1 MTGFAGCRTRKHEG
15 LAVRQYVW
23 LARSRPIRLLLL
35 AWTLSNAG
43 DLAAFTA
50 ASVYVYHAGG
60 AAYVGLLGLLKA
72 LPGALLVPLVAS
84 WSDRVR
90 RERLLMASVAVRA
103 LLLGAAAAVMT
114 GGVNAILVL
123 VLVGLEAGLA
133 SVFRQVQAALLPWLA
148 RTPDEL
154 THANTAV
161 GVTQSAA
168 MVGGP
173 AVAAGLLAVSTPQA
187 AMFAA
192 CGFTA
197 VAAVVLAGVR
207 PLSSQHPVEAIRW
220 LKQLRLDMATGFEA
234 GIRRSRVLPL
244 VIPAAAQ
251 TFARGVLSVLTVS
264 IALNLFGLGPAA
276 VGWLTAAFGA
286 GGVLAGP
293 VAAMLVRGQK
303 VARCFAAGV
312 AGWGVPMILL
322 AFTHA
327 RYWPYL
333 MFGLIG
339 AANVFDDAG
348 VYSALQQ
355 VIPCRLIGRALG
367 MRRAVLLLSMGLG
380 SVVAPLMI
388 HAWGARGALIATGLL
403 LVVIVALSVPSLTA
417 IDHRISEPGPHLAL
431 LRQVSFFG
439 PLPFAIVEHLASELQ
454 SAIYEPGQV
463 IIQDG
468 QPGDLFYMIADGRA
482 RVCKD
487 DKELRQMRAGDSFG
501 EIALLRQIPRTATV
515 IAMSRLQARILTRE
529 EFLAAVTG
537 NAASAEGADEV
548 ASTRLRAG

>member
-1 MTGFAGCRTRKHEG
+1 VG
-15 LAVRQYVW
+15 QYVW
-23 LARSRPIRLLLL
+23 LARSRPIRRLLL
-35 AWTLSNAG
+35 AWFLSYAG

-50 ASVYVYHAGG
+50 ASVYVYRVGG

-90 RERLLMASVAVRA
+90 RERLLAVSVALRA

-123 VLVGLEAGLA
+123 VLVGVEAGLA

-161 GVTQSAA
+161 GVMQSAA
-168 MVGGP
+168 MLGGP
-173 AVAAGLLAVSTPQA
+173 AVAAWLLAVSTPQA
-187 AMFAA
+187 AMLAA

-207 PLSSQHPVEAIRW
+207 PLSVQRTVKADRW
-220 LKQLRLDMATGFEA
+220 LRQLRLDMAAGFET
-234 GIRRSRVLPL
+234 GVRRRGVLPL

-251 TFARGVLSVLTVS
+251 TFARGVLGVLTVT
-264 IALNLFGLGPAA
+264 IALNLFGLGSAG
-276 VGWLTAAFGA
+276 VGWLTAVLGV

-293 VAAMLVRGQK
+293 VAAVLVRGQR

-322 AFTHA
+322 AFAHA

-417 IDHRISEPGPHLAL
+417 IDHRISEPGPDLAL

-454 SAIYEPGQV
+454 SASYEPGQV
-463 IIQDG
+463 IIEDG
-468 QPGDLFYMIADGRA
+468 QPGELFYMIADGRA

-487 DKELRQMRAGDSFG
+487 DKELRQMGAGESFG
-501 EIALLRQIPRTATV
+501 EIALLRQTPRTATV
-515 IAMSRLQARILTRE
+515 IAMSRLQTRTLTRE

>member
-1 MTGFAGCRTRKHEG
+1 M
-15 LAVRQYVW
+15 RQYVW

-35 AWTLSNAG
+35 AWFLAYAG

-50 ASVYVYHAGG
+50 ASVYVYAVGG

-72 LPGALLVPLVAS
+72 LPGALLVPRVGS

-90 RERLLMASVAVRA
+90 RERLLMVSVALRA

-114 GGVNAILVL
+114 GGAQAILVL
-123 VLVGLEAGLA
+123 VLVGVEAGLA

-161 GVTQSAA
+161 SVMQSAA
-168 MVGGP
+168 MLVGP
-173 AVAAGLLAVSTPQA
+173 AVAAGLLVVSTPQA
-187 AMFAA
+187 AMLAA

-197 VAAVVLAGVR
+197 IAAVVLVGVR
-207 PLSSQHPVEAIRW
+207 PLSSKAPARGAGL
-220 LKQLRLDMATGFEA
+220 LKQLKLDMAAGFEA
-234 GIRRSRVLPL
+234 GVRRRGVLPL

-251 TFARGVLSVLTVS
+251 TFARGVLGVLTVT
-264 IALNLFGLGPAA
+264 IALSVFDLGSAG
-276 VGWLTAAFGA
+276 VGWLAAALGV

-293 VAAMLVRGQK
+293 IAAVLVRGHR

-339 AANVFDDAG
+339 VANVFDDAG
-348 VYSALQQ
+348 VYSALQR
-355 VIPCRLIGRALG
+355 VIPSRLIGRALA

-380 SVVAPLMI
+380 SIVAPLLI
-388 HAWGARGALIATGLL
+388 DAWGARGALITTGLL
-403 LVVIVALSVPSLTA
+403 LVAIVALSVPSLTI
-417 IDHRISEPGPHLAL
+417 IDHRISEPGPDLAL
-431 LRQVSFFG
+431 LRQVSFFA
-439 PLPFAIVEHLASELQ
+439 PLPFALVEHLASELR
-454 SAIYEPGQV
+454 SATYEPGDV

-468 QPGDLFYMIADGRA
+468 QPGERFYMIAAGRA

-487 DKELRQMRAGDSFG
+487 GKELRQMGTGESFG
-501 EIALLRQIPRTATV
+501 EIALLRQVPRTATV
-515 IAMSRLQARILTRE
+515 IAVTSLQARTLTRE

-548 ASTRLRAG
+548 VSARLEAG

>member
-1 MTGFAGCRTRKHEG
+1 
-15 LAVRQYVW
+15 VRQYVW

-35 AWTLSNAG
+35 AWFLAYAG

-50 ASVYVYHAGG
+50 ASVYVYAVGG

-72 LPGALLVPLVAS
+72 LPGALLVPLVGS

-90 RERLLMASVAVRA
+90 RERLLMVSVALRA

-114 GGVNAILVL
+114 GGAQAILVL
-123 VLVGLEAGLA
+123 VLVGVEAGLA

-161 GVTQSAA
+161 SVMQSAA
-168 MVGGP
+168 MLVGP
-173 AVAAGLLAVSTPQA
+173 AVAAGLLVVSTPQA
-187 AMFAA
+187 AMLAA

-197 VAAVVLAGVR
+197 IAAVVLVGVR
-207 PLSSQHPVEAIRW
+207 PLSSKAPARGAGL
-220 LKQLRLDMATGFEA
+220 LKQLKLDMAAGFEA
-234 GIRRSRVLPL
+234 GVRRRGVLPL

-251 TFARGVLSVLTVS
+251 TFARGVLGVLTVT
-264 IALNLFGLGPAA
+264 IALSVFDLGSAG
-276 VGWLTAAFGA
+276 VGWLAAALGV

-293 VAAMLVRGQK
+293 IAAVLVRGHR

-339 AANVFDDAG
+339 VANVFDDAG
-348 VYSALQQ
+348 VYSALQR
-355 VIPCRLIGRALG
+355 VIPSRLIGRALA

-380 SVVAPLMI
+380 SIVAPLLI
-388 HAWGARGALIATGLL
+388 DAWGARGALITTGLL
-403 LVVIVALSVPSLTA
+403 LVAIVALSVPSLTI
-417 IDHRISEPGPHLAL
+417 IDHRISEPGPDLAL
-431 LRQVSFFG
+431 LRQVSFFA
-439 PLPFAIVEHLASELQ
+439 PLPFALVEHLASELR
-454 SAIYEPGQV
+454 SATYEPGDV

-468 QPGDLFYMIADGRA
+468 QPGERFYMIAAGRA

-487 DKELRQMRAGDSFG
+487 GKELRQMGTGESFG
-501 EIALLRQIPRTATV
+501 EIALLRQVPRTATV
-515 IAMSRLQARILTRE
+515 IAVTSLQARTLTRE

-548 ASTRLRAG
+548 VSARLEAG

>member
-1 MTGFAGCRTRKHEG
+1 M
-15 LAVRQYVW
+15 RQYVW

-35 AWTLSNAG
+35 AWFLAYAG

-50 ASVYVYHAGG
+50 ASVYVYAVGG

-90 RERLLMASVAVRA
+90 RERLLAVSVALRA

-114 GGVNAILVL
+114 GGAQAILVL
-123 VLVGLEAGLA
+123 VLVGVEAGLA

-161 GVTQSAA
+161 SVMQSAA
-168 MVGGP
+168 MLVGP
-173 AVAAGLLAVSTPQA
+173 AVAAGLLVVSTPQA
-187 AMFAA
+187 AMLAA

-197 VAAVVLAGVR
+197 IAAVVLVGVR
-207 PLSSQHPVEAIRW
+207 PLSSKAPARGAGL
-220 LKQLRLDMATGFEA
+220 LKQLKLDMAAGFEA
-234 GIRRSRVLPL
+234 GVRRRGVLPL

-251 TFARGVLSVLTVS
+251 TFARGVLGVLTVT
-264 IALNLFGLGPAA
+264 IALSVFDLGSAG
-276 VGWLTAAFGA
+276 VGWLAAALGV

-293 VAAMLVRGQK
+293 IAAVLVRGHR

-339 AANVFDDAG
+339 VANVFDDAG
-348 VYSALQQ
+348 VYSALQR
-355 VIPCRLIGRALG
+355 VIPSRLIGRALA

-380 SVVAPLMI
+380 SIVAPLLI
-388 HAWGARGALIATGLL
+388 DAWGARGALITTGLL
-403 LVVIVALSVPSLTA
+403 LVAIVALSVPSLTI
-417 IDHRISEPGPHLAL
+417 IDHRISEPGPDLAL
-431 LRQVSFFG
+431 LRQVSFFA
-439 PLPFAIVEHLASELQ
+439 PLPFALVEHLASELR
-454 SAIYEPGQV
+454 SATYEPGDV

-468 QPGDLFYMIADGRA
+468 QPGERFYMIAAGRA

-487 DKELRQMRAGDSFG
+487 GKELRQMGTGESFG
-501 EIALLRQIPRTATV
+501 EIALLRQVPRTATV
-515 IAMSRLQARILTRE
+515 IAVTSLQARTLTRE

-548 ASTRLRAG
+548 VSARLEAG

>member
-1 MTGFAGCRTRKHEG
+1 M
-15 LAVRQYVW
+15 RQYVW

-35 AWTLSNAG
+35 AWFLAYAG

-50 ASVYVYHAGG
+50 ASVYVYAVGG

-72 LPGALLVPLVAS
+72 LPGALLVPLVGS

-90 RERLLMASVAVRA
+90 RERLLMVSVALRA

-114 GGVNAILVL
+114 GGAQAILVL
-123 VLVGLEAGLA
+123 VLVGVEAGLA

-161 GVTQSAA
+161 SVMQSAA
-168 MVGGP
+168 MLVGP
-173 AVAAGLLAVSTPQA
+173 AVAAGLLVVSTPQA
-187 AMFAA
+187 AMLAA

-197 VAAVVLAGVR
+197 IAAVVLVGVR
-207 PLSSQHPVEAIRW
+207 PLSSKAPARGAGL
-220 LKQLRLDMATGFEA
+220 LKQLKLDMAAGFEA
-234 GIRRSRVLPL
+234 GVRRRGVLPL

-251 TFARGVLSVLTVS
+251 TFARGVLGVLTVT
-264 IALNLFGLGPAA
+264 IALSVFDLGSAG
-276 VGWLTAAFGA
+276 VGWLAAALGV

-293 VAAMLVRGQK
+293 IAAVLVRGHR

-339 AANVFDDAG
+339 VANVFDDAG
-348 VYSALQQ
+348 VYSALQR
-355 VIPCRLIGRALG
+355 VIPSRLIGRALA

-380 SVVAPLMI
+380 SIVAPLLI
-388 HAWGARGALIATGLL
+388 DAWGARGALITTGLL
-403 LVVIVALSVPSLTA
+403 LVAIVALSVPSLTI
-417 IDHRISEPGPHLAL
+417 IDHRISEPGPDLAL
-431 LRQVSFFG
+431 LRQVSFFA
-439 PLPFAIVEHLASELQ
+439 PLPFALVEHLASELR
-454 SAIYEPGQV
+454 SATYEPGDV

-468 QPGDLFYMIADGRA
+468 QPGERFYMIAAGRA

-487 DKELRQMRAGDSFG
+487 GKELRQMGTGESFG
-501 EIALLRQIPRTATV
+501 EIALLRQVPRTATV
-515 IAMSRLQARILTRE
+515 IAVTSLQARTLTRE

-548 ASTRLRAG
+548 VSARLEAG

>member
-1 MTGFAGCRTRKHEG
+1 M
-15 LAVRQYVW
+15 RQYVW

-35 AWTLSNAG
+35 AWFLAYAG

-50 ASVYVYHAGG
+50 ASVYVYAVGG

-72 LPGALLVPLVAS
+72 LPGALLVPLVGS

-90 RERLLMASVAVRA
+90 RERLLMVSVALRA
-103 LLLGAAAAVMT
+103 VLLGAAAAVMT
-114 GGVNAILVL
+114 GGAQAILVL
-123 VLVGLEAGLA
+123 VLVGVEAGLA

-161 GVTQSAA
+161 SVMQSAA
-168 MVGGP
+168 MLVGP
-173 AVAAGLLAVSTPQA
+173 AVAAGLLVVSTPQA
-187 AMFAA
+187 AMLAA

-197 VAAVVLAGVR
+197 IAAVVLVGVR
-207 PLSSQHPVEAIRW
+207 PLSSKAPARGAGLV
-220 LKQLRLDMATGFEA
+220 KQLKLDMAAGFEA
-234 GIRRSRVLPL
+234 GVRRRGVLPL

-251 TFARGVLSVLTVS
+251 TFARGVLGVLTVT
-264 IALNLFGLGPAA
+264 IALSVFDLGSAG
-276 VGWLTAAFGA
+276 VGWLAAALGV

-293 VAAMLVRGQK
+293 IAAVLVRGHR

-339 AANVFDDAG
+339 VANVFDDAG
-348 VYSALQQ
+348 VYSALQR
-355 VIPCRLIGRALG
+355 VIPSRLIGRALA

-380 SVVAPLMI
+380 SIVAPLLI
-388 HAWGARGALIATGLL
+388 DAWGARGALITTGLL
-403 LVVIVALSVPSLTA
+403 LVAIVALSVPSLTI
-417 IDHRISEPGPHLAL
+417 IDHRISEPGPDLAL
-431 LRQVSFFG
+431 LRQVSFFA
-439 PLPFAIVEHLASELQ
+439 PLPFALVEHLASELR
-454 SAIYEPGQV
+454 SATYEPGDV

-468 QPGDLFYMIADGRA
+468 QPGERFYMIAAGRA

-487 DKELRQMRAGDSFG
+487 GKELRQMGTGESFG
-501 EIALLRQIPRTATV
+501 EIALLRQVPRTATV
-515 IAMSRLQARILTRE
+515 IAVTSLQARTLTRE

-548 ASTRLRAG
+548 VSARLEAG